1 MQDRVALPEP
11 VTLVGETVHNVLL
24 LVKLTTPPNPL
35 TAATVTVE
43 VPAAPASTV
52 SDVEVATMVKSVTLI
67 VTVVECERLP
77 LAPVTETV

>member
-1 MQDRVALPEP
+1 MQESVEIPDP
-11 VTLVGETVHNVLL
+11 VRLVGESVQDVLF
-24 LVKLTTPPNPL
+24 VVRITTPAKLL

-67 VTVVECERLP
+67 VPVVECERLP
-77 LAPVTETV
+77 LAAVTETV